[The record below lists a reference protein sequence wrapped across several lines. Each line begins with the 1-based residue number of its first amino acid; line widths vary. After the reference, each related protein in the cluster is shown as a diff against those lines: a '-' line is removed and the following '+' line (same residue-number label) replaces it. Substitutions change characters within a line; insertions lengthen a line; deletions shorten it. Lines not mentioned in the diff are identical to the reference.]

1 MKPLKGGGP
10 VARYSTILFDADET
24 LLDFHKAERTAL
36 RQVLLQFGMT
46 PTDEMM
52 DRYSV
57 INAGLWHAFERGEV
71 TKEDIKNERYRRLF
85 AEFGVGQGV
94 DPRAVNDRYLE
105 YLSEGGFLLDG
116 AAELCRA
123 LKNAG
128 YDLYVITNGVPH
140 TQIMRLT
147 QSGLLPL
154 FTDVFVSEAVGAQK
168 PFKPFFD
175 YALAHIAERDPGKVL
190 VVGDSLGSDIQG
202 AANAGLDCV
211 WFNPS
216 GAVNDRSLPVTHEV
230 KTLSELGAW
239 LGVEPGNA

>member
-1 MKPLKGGGP
+1 MPQK
-10 VARYSTILFDADET
+10 YSTILFDADET

-36 RQVLLQFGMT
+36 RRVLLAFSVT

-94 DPRAVNDRYLE
+94 NTREVNDRYLE
-105 YLSEGGFLLDG
+105 YLSEGGFLLPG
-116 AAELCRA
+116 AAELCKA
-123 LKNAG
+123 LEAVG
-128 YDLYVITNGVPH
+128 YALYIVTNGVPH
-140 TQIMRLT
+140 TQILRLT
-147 QSGLLPL
+147 HSGLLPL
-154 FTDVFVSEAVGAQK
+154 MRDVFVSEAVGAQK
-168 PFKPFFD
+168 PFKAFFD
-175 YALAHIAERDPGKVL
+175 YVLAHIAERDPKRVL

-211 WFNPS
+211 WFNPK
-216 GAVNDRSLPVTHEV
+216 GQPNDRGLPVTKGV
-230 KTLSELGAW
+230 RSLAQLAAW
-239 LGVEPGNA
+239 LGVEMNEQGVQ